1 MTRCTRC
8 GTALDSWEQ
17 VQARRKDGL
26 SVTFCRH
33 CYSILLAKRRDSL
46 AIQDG
51 RDTENKANQ
60 PSLWPYAGYGL
71 AIIILAAFIY
81 IRLNAGELQRVGL

>member
-17 VQARRKDGL
+17 VQARRRDG
-26 SVTFCRH
+26 SPVTFCRH
-33 CYSILLAKRRDSL
+33 CYSILRTKRQVSL
-46 AIQDG
+46 AMRDG
-51 RDTENKANQ
+51 RDTENEANQ
-60 PSLWPYAGYGL
+60 PGLWPYAGFGL

-81 IRLNAGELQRVGL
+81 VRLNAGELQRVGL